1 MPEAQ
6 CGRSASS
13 RVSPVFTKTFCSAQA
28 SMRARPRLALL
39 YSSPHAHA
47 ANALVAGKSRV
58 KGPWRGGCD
67 LTARHPRKAPPTSP
81 PAGER
86 PRRLP
91 FSDALPSARRLAGSH
106 APRHAAPSL
115 MASFGSQGWQGES
128 RGARAPTDVLKK
140 RGARNGAQKQ
150 GDAPFRRHQA
160 RG

>member
-67 LTARHPRKAPPTSP
+67 LTARHPRKAPATSHQ
-81 PAGER
+81 PAGSR
-86 PRRLP
+86 PEKGPAGCLSRMPCHQPAGLRDLMRLGMQRP
-91 FSDALPSARRLAGSH
+91 A
-106 APRHAAPSL
+106 
-115 MASFGSQGWQGES
+115 
-128 RGARAPTDVLKK
+128 
-140 RGARNGAQKQ
+140 
-150 GDAPFRRHQA
+150 
-160 RG
+160 